1 MSLLSRAFIIDFL
14 SCLFGCNKLRQ
25 KLGWWILLLESCTD
39 AATAGENV
47 WKVQFLKCQ
56 SGQFSCSVLLR
67 AGFFFKLLFA
77 MIFLQS
83 WLVLKAVVTGLGHT
97 VFFLFIGVKEVF
109 MLHNSPICISSVY
122 WPSALRILQP
132 RPAAKPK
139 IQYWYW
145 MKEKKKTLTH
155 TDAYIHTC
163 VDIQY
168 VNGPLM
174 WQKLDTFKK
183 TWAQKWIKM
192 ANKLSQILI
201 HPVNDN
207 YERNVWIETKVIVCR
222 QKGDKKGS
230 DNWLWSM

>member
-122 WPSALRILQP
+122 WPSALKILQP

-139 IQYWYW
+139 IQNWYW
-145 MKEKKKTLTH
+145 MKEKKKNFDTH
-155 TDAYIHTC
+155 WCLHTHLRWHP
-163 VDIQY
+163 IRQRS
-168 VNGPLM
+168 LM
-174 WQKLDTFKK
+174 WQKLDTFLKK
-183 TWAQKWIKM
+183 NLGPKV
-192 ANKLSQILI
+192 NK
-201 HPVNDN
+201 NC
-207 YERNVWIETKVIVCR
+207 K
-222 QKGDKKGS
+222 
-230 DNWLWSM
+230 

>member
-1 MSLLSRAFIIDFL
+1 M
-14 SCLFGCNKLRQ
+14 
-25 KLGWWILLLESCTD
+25 LLLPLQEQER
-39 AATAGENV
+39 GERLKSSISQV
-47 WKVQFLKCQ
+47 SIRSVQLFCAHALE
-56 SGQFSCSVLLR
+56 
-67 AGFFFKLLFA
+67 AGFFQATFFA
-77 MIFLQS
+77 MIFQS
-83 WLVLKAVVTGLGHT
+83 WLVLKAAVTGLGHT

-174 WQKLDTFKK
+174 WQKLDTLKK
-183 TWAQKWIKM
+183 NLGPKV
-192 ANKLSQILI
+192 NK
-201 HPVNDN
+201 NG
-207 YERNVWIETKVIVCR
+207 K
-222 QKGDKKGS
+222 
-230 DNWLWSM
+230 

>member
-1 MSLLSRAFIIDFL
+1 MDFTFRVL
-14 SCLFGCNKLRQ
+14 HWCCYCRGERLKSSISQVSIRSVQLFC
-25 KLGWWILLLESCTD
+25 
-39 AATAGENV
+39 AP
-47 WKVQFLKCQ
+47 Q
-56 SGQFSCSVLLR
+56 SWL
-67 AGFFFKLLFA
+67 FFFKLLFA

-174 WQKLDTFKK
+174 WQKLDTLKK
-183 TWAQKWIKM
+183 
-192 ANKLSQILI
+192 KLGPQS
-201 HPVNDN
+201 
-207 YERNVWIETKVIVCR
+207 E
-222 QKGDKKGS
+222 
-230 DNWLWSM
+230 